1 MVRGEECGTRPGEGR
16 REVGS
21 GACHAALLKKKK
33 KNVYLG
39 FMKGKADFEDGM
51 FLTETTACKMP
62 GSG

>member
-1 MVRGEECGTRPGEGR
+1 MQHCWKR
-16 REVGS
+16 
-21 GACHAALLKKKK
+21 KK